1 MAGITN
7 PAYRQ
12 LCAEQGAGLYVCEM
26 ITSRGI
32 VERNPKTFD
41 MLAFAPT
48 EDIKSVQLY
57 GVDPDIVARGAA
69 IVCEELGVQHID
81 LNLGCPVP
89 KVTRKGGG
97 GVLPW
102 KTDRL
107 AAILAATVKAADAY
121 GVPVTIKTRIG
132 IDADHETFLDA
143 GRIAQD
149 AGVAAIALHARTVQE
164 AYAGEAHWDRI
175 AELADALD
183 IPVLGNGDIWEASD
197 ALRMVDQTGA
207 AGVVVGR
214 GCLGRPWLF
223 SDLARAF
230 AGEQPLPYPK
240 LGEVAAML
248 RRHAELLAGIHGER
262 WGLIDLRKHM
272 AWYFKGFPVGGEIRR
287 GLATVSSF
295 EELDALL
302 ARLDP
307 EASMP
312 ADELGKPRGR
322 QGTPRAHVTLPY
334 GWLDSRE
341 LGDEDLSAA
350 ESDVS
355 GARPYCTYGI
365 ITTTN
370 VMRPMIGAA
379 MPSRMPPSASGRP
392 ARFTN
397 ATMLT
402 IQPARPPTTAA

>member
-1 MAGITN
+1 MRTLVVACLTTLADPRGACDTTPKVESADVPLYPPLSLRAPSGGTVEVATPVVLAPMAGITN

-12 LCAEQGAGLYVCEM
+12 LCLEQGAGLYVCEM

-41 MLAFAPT
+41 MLAFAPGET
-48 EDIKSVQLY
+48 VRSVQLY
-57 GVDPDIVARGAA
+57 GVDPEVMARGTR
-69 IVCEELGVQHID
+69 IVCEELGVHHID

-107 AAILAATVKAADAY
+107 AAILRATVTAADAY

-164 AYAGEAHWDRI
+164 AYAGHAHWDRI
-175 AELADALD
+175 AELVEAVD

-197 ALRMVDQTGA
+197 ATDMIAQTGA

-223 SDLARAF
+223 ADLARAF
-230 AGEQPLPYPK
+230 AGLDPRPYPT

-248 RRHAELLAGIHGER
+248 RRHAELLAGLHGER

-272 AWYFKGFPVGGEIRR
+272 AWYFKGFPVGGEVRR
-287 GLATVSSF
+287 GLSTVSSF
-295 EELDALL
+295 AELDDLL
-302 ARLDP
+302 GRLDP
-307 EASMP
+307 EATLP

-341 LGDEDLSAA
+341 VGDADLSDA

-355 GARPYCTYGI
+355 GG
-365 ITTTN
+365 
-370 VMRPMIGAA
+370 
-379 MPSRMPPSASGRP
+379 
-392 ARFTN
+392 
-397 ATMLT
+397 
-402 IQPARPPTTAA
+402 

>member
-1 MAGITN
+1 MPAYPPLRLTSPSGGTVEVATPVVLAPMAGITN

-12 LCAEQGAGLYVCEM
+12 LCLEQGAGLYVCEM

-41 MLAFAPT
+41 MLAFAPG
-48 EDIKSVQLY
+48 EEIRSVQLY

-69 IVCEELGVQHID
+69 IVCEELGVKHID

-107 AAILAATVKAADAY
+107 EAILRATVKAADAY

-132 IDADHETFLDA
+132 IDADHETVLDA
-143 GRIAQD
+143 GRNAQD

-164 AYAGEAHWDRI
+164 AYAGEAHWERI
-175 AELADALD
+175 AELVDALD

-197 ALRMVDQTGA
+197 ALAMVDQTGA

-223 SDLARAF
+223 ADLAAAF
-230 AGEQPLPYPK
+230 AGEDPRPYPK

-287 GLATVSSF
+287 GLSTVSSF

-307 EASMP
+307 TASMP
-312 ADELGKPRGR
+312 AEELGKPRGR

-334 GWLDSRE
+334 GWLESRE

-355 GARPYCTYGI
+355 GG
-365 ITTTN
+365 
-370 VMRPMIGAA
+370 
-379 MPSRMPPSASGRP
+379 
-392 ARFTN
+392 
-397 ATMLT
+397 
-402 IQPARPPTTAA
+402 